1 MTALIENPPPEHP
14 EADVQRADAVQH
26 LVGQRLAETE
36 MVVVEARQELRG
48 LALLAE
54 VDAGMAVQRDRV
66 RAKLKEAES
75 RLVELMAA
83 QEAARDL
90 GREAR
95 ARALEARKGED
106 WAAAVDLL
114 RDAEADAAALDS
126 LLQQAGALCTQITQ
140 RLGQAA
146 TRVSPHLGR
155 AEYNIPLPDLNAAV
169 LVRLDRAGGPR
180 LDPMRMLTAA
190 PSVAEAVAGHA
201 AMVLRHRPVTATEPE
216 KTRHE

>member
-1 MTALIENPPPEHP
+1 LTAVLIENPQ
-14 EADVQRADAVQH
+14 ADVARADAVQH

-36 MVVVEARQELRG
+36 MVVVEARAELRG

-95 ARALEARKGED
+95 ARALEARKDED

-126 LLQQAGALCTQITQ
+126 LLQQAGALCGQIKQ

-146 TRVSPHLGR
+146 TRVSPHLR
-155 AEYNIPLPDLNAAV
+155 RPEYAIGAPDLDTAV

-180 LDPMRMLTAA
+180 LDPMRALTAA
-190 PSVAEAVAGHA
+190 PSLVEAVAGHA
-201 AMVLRHRPVTATEPE
+201 ALVLRHRPATTAEPE
-216 KTRHE
+216 GPDHE